1 MHQGYLWGLAC
12 LLSLLS
18 SCSLP
23 PAPRE
28 PVLTEPVQV
37 VPLPLAKEA
46 VPILTPSAYLALT
59 AAEQYALSHNAGQL
73 QLVWPEQRSERQ
85 AVNNRRRFLAYAGQG
100 ELLVNMQQA
109 TELELA
115 VNQHV
120 LRLQRPADGS
130 PFKVDLAAYTRNG
143 ENRLQL
149 VAVKPTDATVQL
161 SLPYPT
167 LRTDLERYSA
177 AFHEVDQ
184 LISAEVAD
192 GFPGAV
198 LLVVKN
204 GVVIKHTAY
213 GYAQRYNSDAQPLAE
228 PVALQPDTLF
238 DIASNT
244 KMYATNYALMRLVSE
259 GKLNVN
265 LPIQHYFPEYQGDGR
280 EQRTVS
286 DLLYHTAGYPPEVH
300 FFRPDNRHGP
310 EFYALNKAHTE
321 HLILTQ
327 VPFATARGQQA
338 VYSDV
343 DYMLLGML
351 IERITAQPLDQYLEQ
366 HFYQALGLSNTVF
379 NPLLKGI
386 ATERIAATE
395 LAGNS
400 RGGRVH
406 FPANRQGV
414 ILGEVHDEKA
424 YYSFQGIAG
433 HAGLFSTAHD
443 LAVLMAVAM
452 QGGGYGWQQ
461 FFDQATLQQF
471 VGPSPYQHTFG
482 LGWRTAVQ
490 GDLAWHF
497 GAYASDTA
505 YGHTGWTGTATVI
518 DPAQQIMVVLLTNKK
533 HSPIVADGDSYRFTG
548 DRFETG
554 RYGSVLTLVYEALQ
568 W

>member
-1 MHQGYLWGLAC
+1 MQRGLFLILAC
-12 LLSLLS
+12 SLSLLAA
-18 SCSLP
+18 CSHTEHDS
-23 PAPRE
+23 AGTVQ
-28 PVLTEPVQV
+28 PVVLS
-37 VPLPLAKEA
+37 AI
-46 VPILTPSAYLALT
+46 PITSPLT
-59 AAEQYALSHNAGQL
+59 AAEQLALASAAGQL
-73 QLVWPEQRSERQ
+73 QLTWPEQRSERV
-85 AVNNRRRFLAYAGQG
+85 ALNNRRRFLAYAGQG
-100 ELLVNMQQA
+100 EILVNMQQA
-109 TELELA
+109 TELVLE
-115 VNQHV
+115 VNQQP

-130 PFKVDLAAYTRNG
+130 PFKVDLATYTRNG

-149 VAVKPTDATVQL
+149 LAVTPADATVQL
-161 SLPYPT
+161 SIPYPT
-167 LRTDLERYSA
+167 LRTDLERDSA
-177 AFHEVDQ
+177 AFREVDQ
-184 LISAEVAD
+184 LINAEVAE

-198 LLVVKN
+198 LLVVKD

-228 PVALQPDTLF
+228 PVAMQPDTLF

-280 EQRTVS
+280 EQRTVK

-310 EFYALNKAHTE
+310 EFYSLNKAHTE

-327 VPFATARGQQA
+327 VPFATELGQQA

-386 ATERIAATE
+386 DKSRLAATE
-395 LAGNS
+395 LNGNS
-400 RGGRVH
+400 RGGRVD

-424 YYSFQGIAG
+424 FYAFQGVAG
-433 HAGLFSTAHD
+433 HAGLFSTARD
-443 LAVLMAVAM
+443 LALLMAVSL

-471 VGPSPYQHTFG
+471 ISPSPYDHKFG

-490 GDLAWHF
+490 GDLSWHF
-497 GAYASDTA
+497 GAYASDYA

-518 DPAQQIMVVLLTNKK
+518 DPEQQLMVVLLTNKK
-533 HSPIVADGDSYRFTG
+533 HSPIIADGASYHFAGDS
-548 DRFETG
+548 FETG
-554 RYGSVLTLVYEALQ
+554 RYGSILTLVYEALK
-568 W
+568 

>member
-1 MHQGYLWGLAC
+1 MQRKFFLILAG
-12 LLSLLS
+12 LLSLLVACS
-18 SCSLP
+18 STEQTSTVVSK
-23 PAPRE
+23 PA
-28 PVLTEPVQV
+28 VQ
-37 VPLPLAKEA
+37 P
-46 VPILTPSAYLALT
+46 LT
-59 AAEQYALSHNAGQL
+59 AAEQLALASGTGQL
-73 QLVWPEQRSERQ
+73 QLSWPEQRSERV
-85 AVNNRRRFLAYAGQG
+85 ALNNRRRFLAYAGQG

-109 TELELA
+109 TELLLE
-115 VNQHV
+115 VNQQV
-120 LRLQRPADGS
+120 LHLQRPSDGS
-130 PFKVDLAAYTRNG
+130 PFKVELADYTRNG

-149 VAVKPTDATVQL
+149 VAVTPTDATVQL

-167 LRTDLERYSA
+167 LRTDLERDSA
-177 AFHEVDQ
+177 AFREVDQ
-184 LISAEVAD
+184 LINAEVAE

-198 LLVVKN
+198 LLVVKD

-228 PVALQPDTLF
+228 PVAIQPDTLF

-310 EFYALNKAHTE
+310 EFYSLNKAHTE

-351 IERITAQPLDQYLEQ
+351 IERITEQPLDQYLEQ
-366 HFYQALGLSNTVF
+366 HFYHALGLSNTVF

-386 ATERIAATE
+386 DKSRLAATE
-395 LAGNS
+395 LNGNS
-400 RGGRVH
+400 RGGRVD

-443 LAVLMAVAM
+443 LAILMAVSL

-471 VGPSPYQHTFG
+471 ISPSPYDHKFG

-518 DPAQQIMVVLLTNKK
+518 DPAQQLMVVLLTNKK
-533 HSPIVADGDSYRFTG
+533 HSPIVEEGQSYRFAG
-548 DRFETG
+548 DSFETG
-554 RYGSVLTLVYEALQ
+554 RYGTILTLVYEALN
-568 W
+568 

>member
-1 MHQGYLWGLAC
+1 MQRRFLLILAG
-12 LLSLLS
+12 LLSLLVA
-18 SCSLP
+18 CSNIAQA
-23 PAPRE
+23 PAIDF
-28 PVLTEPVQV
+28 TQTQ
-37 VPLPLAKEA
+37 PL
-46 VPILTPSAYLALT
+46 S
-59 AAEQYALSHNAGQL
+59 AAEQLALANAAGQL
-73 QLVWPEQRSERQ
+73 QLTWPEQRSERF
-85 AVNNRRRFLAYAGQG
+85 ALNNRRRFLAYAGQG
-100 ELLVNMQQA
+100 EMLVNMQQA
-109 TELELA
+109 SELVLQ
-115 VNQHV
+115 VNHQL
-120 LRLQRPADGS
+120 LRLARPIDGS
-130 PFKVDLAAYTRNG
+130 PFKVDLAAYTLNG
-143 ENRLQL
+143 ENRLRL
-149 VAVKPTDATVQL
+149 VAVTPADATVQL
-161 SLPYPT
+161 SIPYPT
-167 LRTDLERYSA
+167 LNTDLVSYQA
-177 AFHEVDQ
+177 AFSELDQFISDEVT
-184 LISAEVAD
+184 A
-192 GFPGAV
+192 GFSGAV

-204 GVVIKHTAY
+204 GMVIKHSAY
-213 GYAQRYNSDAQPLAE
+213 GYAQRYNRDAQPLAE
-228 PVALQPDTLF
+228 PVAMQPDTLF

-265 LPIQHYFPEYQGDGR
+265 LPIQHYFPEYQGEGR
-280 EQRTVS
+280 DKRTVK

-310 EFYALNKAHTE
+310 EFYSLNKAHTE
-321 HLILTQ
+321 QLILTQ
-327 VPFATARGQQA
+327 VPFATELGQQA

-414 ILGEVHDEKA
+414 IIGEVHDEKA
-424 YYSFQGIAG
+424 FYSFQGVAG

-443 LAVLMAVAM
+443 LAILMAVAL

-471 VGPSPYQHTFG
+471 ISPSPYDHKFG

-497 GAYASDTA
+497 GVYASDEA

-518 DPAQQIMVVLLTNKK
+518 DPAQQLMVVLLTNKK
-533 HSPIVADGDSYRFTG
+533 HSPIVADGDSYRFSG
-548 DRFETG
+548 DSFETG
-554 RYGSVLTLVYEALQ
+554 RYGSILTLIYEALQ
-568 W
+568 R

>member
-1 MHQGYLWGLAC
+1 MQRRFLLILAG
-12 LLSLLS
+12 LLSLLVA
-18 SCSLP
+18 CSNIAQA
-23 PAPRE
+23 PANDF
-28 PVLTEPVQV
+28 TQTK
-37 VPLPLAKEA
+37 PLSVAEQ
-46 VPILTPSAYLALT
+46 LAL
-59 AAEQYALSHNAGQL
+59 ANAAGQL
-73 QLVWPEQRSERQ
+73 QLTWPEQRSERL
-85 AVNNRRRFLAYAGQG
+85 ALNNRRRFLAYAGQG

-109 TELELA
+109 SELELV
-115 VNQHV
+115 VNKQV

-149 VAVKPTDATVQL
+149 LSITPASATVQL

-167 LRTDLERYSA
+167 LRTDLDRYSA
-177 AFHEVDQ
+177 AFREVDQ
-184 LISAEVAD
+184 LIAAEVAE

-198 LLVVKN
+198 LLVVKD
-204 GVVIKHTAY
+204 GVIVKHSAY
-213 GYAQRYNSDAQPLAE
+213 GYAQRYDTAAQALAE
-228 PVALQPDTLF
+228 PIAMQADTLF
-238 DIASNT
+238 DVASNT

-300 FFRPDNRHGP
+300 FFRPDNRHGSA
-310 EFYALNKAHTE
+310 FYSLNKAHTE
-321 HLILTQ
+321 QLILTQ

-443 LAVLMAVAM
+443 LAILMAVAL
-452 QGGGYGWQQ
+452 QGGGYGWKQ

-471 VGPSPYQHTFG
+471 ISPSPFDHKFG

-497 GAYASDTA
+497 GAYASDEA

-518 DPAQQIMVVLLTNKK
+518 DPAQQLMVVLLTNKK
-533 HSPIVADGDSYRFTG
+533 HSPIVADGDSYRFSG
-548 DRFETG
+548 DSFETG
-554 RYGSVLTLVYEALQ
+554 RYGSILTLIYEALQ
-568 W
+568 R

>member
-1 MHQGYLWGLAC
+1 MQRRFFVILAV
-12 LLSLLS
+12 L
-18 SCSLP
+18 CS
-23 PAPRE
+23 
-28 PVLTEPVQV
+28 VLTACSTSEQ
-37 VPLPLAKEA
+37 A
-46 VPILTPSAYLALT
+46 VAPQPSAALVTQQHALT
-59 AAEQYALSHNAGQL
+59 AAEQLALSEGQGQL
-73 QLVWPEQRSERQ
+73 KLQWPEQRSERF
-85 AVNNRRRFLAYAGQG
+85 ALNNRRRFLAYAGQG

-109 TELELA
+109 TELVLQ
-115 VNQHV
+115 VNQQPV
-120 LRLQRPADGS
+120 RLLRPDDGS
-130 PFKVDLAAYTRNG
+130 PVKVDIAAYTQNG

-149 VAVKPTDATVQL
+149 LSITPADASVQL
-161 SLPYPT
+161 SMPYPT
-167 LRTDLERYSA
+167 LRTDLA
-177 AFHEVDQ
+177 AYADAFSEVDQ
-184 LISAEVAD
+184 LIGKEVVE

-198 LLVVKN
+198 LLVVKD
-204 GVVIKHTAY
+204 GIIVKHSAY
-213 GYAQRYNSDAQPLAE
+213 GYAQRYASDGQVLAE
-228 PVALQPDTLF
+228 PMAMQADTVF

-265 LPIQHYFPEYQGDGR
+265 LPIKHYFPEYQGDGR

-310 EFYALNKAHTE
+310 AFYSLNKAQTE
-321 HLILTQ
+321 QLILTQ
-327 VPFATARGQQA
+327 VPFATARGEQA

-351 IERITAQPLDQYLEQ
+351 IERITGQPLDQYLEQ
-366 HFYQALGLSNTVF
+366 HFYQALGLSNTLF
-379 NPLLKGI
+379 NPLAKGVPPLN
-386 ATERIAATE
+386 IAATE

-424 YYSFQGIAG
+424 FYSFQGVAG

-443 LAVLMAVAM
+443 LAVLMAVSL

-461 FFDQATLQQF
+461 FFDKATLQQF
-471 VGPSPYQHTFG
+471 IAASPYDHKFG
-482 LGWRTAVQ
+482 LGWRTAVN

-497 GAYASDTA
+497 GAYASDYA

-518 DPAQQIMVVLLTNKK
+518 DPEQQLMVVLLTNKK
-533 HSPIVADGDSYRFTG
+533 HSPIVAEGQSYRFTG
-548 DRFETG
+548 DSFETG
-554 RYGSVLTLVYEALQ
+554 RYGSILTLVYEALNKVKSP
-568 W
+568 